1 MALISASEIR
11 AAEAQKTDE
20 TYGYV
25 RRYIVRFDSNAT
37 AKEAR
42 DATGIPAVGDAH
54 PEATGARVIRKNA
67 TPLGD
72 SLLAYTVE
80 VEYSSSQARTSDY
93 NDTPTSRSPEIR
105 YSTILTSR
113 VITKGRR
120 IGHYAST
127 GLPPASAGTGD
138 IAVAND
144 AIVNSAYDR
153 FEDPVEADDARLVL
167 LYSRWYST
175 IDPNAI
181 LNYSNAVNSDNW
193 PMPRTSVSAGPGT
206 AKIMSIS
213 ADSVYEAGAQYWL
226 VTYEVHFQE
235 TWNLELLNV
244 GMQYYNGG
252 FQGGAGLKYR
262 FLDNDGEP
270 MSTPQ
275 LLSTTGASL
284 SAASPPTY
292 AVYQIYKAR
301 PFVPLAL
308 TDF

>member
-25 RRYIVRFDSNAT
+25 RRYLVRFDANAT

-54 PEATGARVIRKNA
+54 PEASGARVIRKNA
-67 TPLGD
+67 AQVGD

-105 YSTILTSR
+105 YSTTLTSK
-113 VITKGRR
+113 VITRGRL
-120 IGHYAST
+120 IGHYAA
-127 GLPPASAGTGD
+127 GLIPLASAGAGD
-138 IAVAND
+138 VEDD
-144 AIVNSAYDR
+144 ALVNSAYDR
-153 FEDPVEADDARLVL
+153 FEDPVEADSSRLVL
-167 LYSRWYST
+167 LYTRWYSS
-175 IDPNAI
+175 IDPNV
-181 LNYSNAVNSDNW
+181 LLDYSNAINSDVW
-193 PMPRTSVSAGPGT
+193 PMPRTSVSAPIGT

-213 ADSVYEAGAQYWL
+213 ADSVYEGGGQYWL
-226 VTYEVHFQE
+226 LTYEIHFQQS
-235 TWNLELLNV
+235 WNLELLNV

-252 FQGGAGLKYR
+252 YSASADKFR
-262 FLDNDGEP
+262 FLDDDGEP
-270 MSTPQ
+270 VSTPQ
-275 LLSTTGASL
+275 LLTTAGGAL
-284 SAASPPTY
+284 SAAAAPTY
-292 AVYQIYKAR
+292 AVFQIYKAR

>member
-1 MALISASEIR
+1 MALVSASEIR
-11 AAEAQKTDE
+11 AAEAQKTNE

-25 RRYIVRFDSNAT
+25 RRYIVRFDANAT

-105 YSTILTSR
+105 YSTILSSK
-113 VITKGRR
+113 VITKARR
-120 IGHYAST
+120 VGHYASGSLPGPQAGDT
-127 GLPPASAGTGD
+127 GS
-138 IAVAND
+138 D

-153 FEDPVEADDARLVL
+153 FEDPIEIDEARLVL
-167 LYSRWYST
+167 LYTRWYSS
-175 IDPNAI
+175 IDPNA
-181 LNYSNAVNSDNW
+181 LLDYSNAINSDLW
-193 PMPRTSVSAGPGT
+193 PMPRTSVSAPIGT

-213 ADSVYEAGAQYWL
+213 ADSIYEGGAQYWL
-226 VTYEVHFQE
+226 VTYEIHFQE

-252 FQGGAGLKYR
+252 FQGGAGEKYR
-262 FLDNDGEP
+262 FLDDDGEP
-270 MSTPQ
+270 VSTPQ
-275 LLSTTGASL
+275 LLTTTGGAL
-284 SAASPPTY
+284 SAAASPTY
-292 AVYQIYKAR
+292 AVFQVYKAR